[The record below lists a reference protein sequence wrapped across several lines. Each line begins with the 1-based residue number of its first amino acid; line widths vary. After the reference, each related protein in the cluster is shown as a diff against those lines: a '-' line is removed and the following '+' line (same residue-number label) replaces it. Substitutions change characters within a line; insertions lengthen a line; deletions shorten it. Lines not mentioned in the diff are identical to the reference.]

1 MRECGSLGFAAL
13 VLPDSLPPQNSGG
26 SPGPY
31 PALPTSSTVPAVVTA
46 GPYCSSVDLS
56 TGDTVHP
63 PASWSQFPPPGLH
76 ARGDSQQCDALTASR
91 RPVLDLLPA
100 GCPST
105 RDALAA
111 PVAAP
116 WASLLCQIP
125 FPGDPVFLL
134 TAFLSQLLS
143 AHFPRKHPERQT
155 SGDLAHLKLP

>member
-1 MRECGSLGFAAL
+1 MWLSWFCS
-13 VLPDSLPPQNSGG
+13 VSPPRQPSSSERGG

-46 GPYCSSVDLS
+46 GPYCGSVDLS
-56 TGDTVHP
+56 TGDTVRP

-100 GCPST
+100 GRPST

-143 AHFPRKHPERQT
+143 AHFPRKYPERQT